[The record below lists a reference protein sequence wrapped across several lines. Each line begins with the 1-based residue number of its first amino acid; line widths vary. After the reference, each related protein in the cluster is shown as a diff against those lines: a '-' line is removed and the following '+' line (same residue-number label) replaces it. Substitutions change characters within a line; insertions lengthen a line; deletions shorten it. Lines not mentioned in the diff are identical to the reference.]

1 MFSENTVKLYF
12 LPLDYIEIVII
23 EPAELPF
30 FQASKWVMTLSP
42 RFVIAVFGEKAL
54 NFNIASQ
61 DHLLHFVI
69 QKK

>member
-1 MFSENTVKLYF
+1 MISENTVKLYF
-12 LPLDYIEIVII
+12 LPLDYTDIVVIA
-23 EPAELPF
+23 PAELPF
-30 FQASKWVMTLSP
+30 FQASKWVTTLS
-42 RFVIAVFGEKAL
+42 RFVIALFGEKTL